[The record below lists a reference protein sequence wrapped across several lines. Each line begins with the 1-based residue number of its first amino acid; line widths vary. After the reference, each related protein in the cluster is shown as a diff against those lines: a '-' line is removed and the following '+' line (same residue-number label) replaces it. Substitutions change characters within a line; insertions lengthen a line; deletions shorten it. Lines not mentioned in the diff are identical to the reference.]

1 MRQRLL
7 SPVVRIID
15 DEASVRKSESFL
27 VRMSGWSVVEFE
39 SALAFLDNDDKDHP
53 GCVILDIRMPGM
65 SGLQLQ
71 DEMLRR
77 DIDLP
82 IIFLTG
88 HGDVDMA
95 VKSLLSGA
103 VEFIVKPPEPERL
116 SGAIRKAIERNI
128 AERQKKLIRQEKLLL
143 WEKLTPTEKR
153 IAPFVATGEINKVIA
168 QRQNVSEQAIKNS
181 RSVIFHKLEVKN
193 PVELNGFMRICGL
206 LGENEQ

>member
-1 MRQRLL
+1 MRQKLL
-7 SPVVRIID
+7 SPVVRIVD
-15 DEASVRKSESFL
+15 DEESVRKSEAFL
-27 VRMSGWSVVEFE
+27 VRMSGWNVVEFE
-39 SALAFLDNDDKDHP
+39 SALNFLDNDDGDHP

-71 DEMLRR
+71 EEMLRR
-77 DIDLP
+77 NIDLP

-116 SGAIRKAIERNI
+116 SAAIRKAIEFNTS
-128 AERQKKLIRQEKLLL
+128 ERQRKARKQEKVLL

-153 IAPFVATGEINKVIA
+153 IAPYVAAGESNKVIA
-168 QRQNVSEQAIKNS
+168 QKQNVSEQAIKNS
-181 RSVIFHKLEVKN
+181 RSVIFHKLDVKN
-193 PVELNGFMRICGL
+193 PVELNAFMRLCDL
-206 LGENEQ
+206 LEETDS

>member
-39 SALAFLDNDDKDHP
+39 SASAFLDNDDKDHP

-116 SGAIRKAIERNI
+116 SGAIHKAIERNI
-128 AERQKKLIRQEKLLL
+128 AERQKKMIRQEKLLL

-153 IAPFVATGEINKVIA
+153 IAPFVAAGEINKVIA

>member
-39 SALAFLDNDDKDHP
+39 SAPAFLDNDDKDHP

-206 LGENEQ
+206 LGENE